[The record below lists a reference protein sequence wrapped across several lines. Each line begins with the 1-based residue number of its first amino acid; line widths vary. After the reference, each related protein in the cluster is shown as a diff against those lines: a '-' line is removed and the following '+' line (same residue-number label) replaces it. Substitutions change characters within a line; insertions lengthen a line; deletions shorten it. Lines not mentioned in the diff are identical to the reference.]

1 MKLTELIFPPKC
13 LLCGK
18 VTHGEYLCND
28 CIEKYKTICDKPCNI
43 CGRPQADCRC
53 HHIAGV
59 DTEIHVFEFDE
70 GISRKLIYSLK
81 HKNSRR
87 LREFLAIEC
96 KRALISAITN
106 IGGFSECVLTYVPR
120 SRESIDEYGFDH
132 AKELCKIISRLTEIP
147 MQTLFVHGKSSQ
159 KQKELTAQE
168 RRDNAESAYSGAKNV
183 KAPYKVIIVD
193 DVTTTGSTISSCA
206 KIAKA
211 LGAEYI
217 ASLTVA
223 FTPKKEHKRGDII

>member
-53 HHIAGV
+53 HHIDGV

-96 KRALISAITN
+96 KRALISAITD

-120 SRESIDEYGFDH
+120 SKESVNKYGFDQS
-132 AKELCKIISRLTEIP
+132 KELCRMISRLAEIP
-147 MQTLFVHGKSSQ
+147 ALKMFAHDGGTQSQKSLTLEERFENAGKSY
-159 KQKELTAQE
+159 
-168 RRDNAESAYSGAKNV
+168 SALKNV
-183 KAPYKVIIVD
+183 NAPYKVIIID
-193 DVTTTGSTISSCA
+193 DVTTTGSTLSACA
-206 KIAKA
+206 GLARKM
-211 LGAEYI
+211 GAEYV
-217 ASLTVA
+217 AALTVA
-223 FTPKKEHKRGDII
+223 ATL